1 MEGGGN
7 PPQGRKDPPGVQVAS
22 APAKPATT
30 AITHPHPPCNSLP
43 AGTPWANEG
52 RGESTLSWWGET
64 HEEWYEPEGGKG
76 WRRGASRPAWGPA
89 QNADFGW
96 MPDIPGMPSKQ
107 EVLNANPW
115 RKKWLPRNE
124 WKTETGKQKD

>member
-1 MEGGGN
+1 M
-7 PPQGRKDPPGVQVAS
+7 
-22 APAKPATT
+22 
-30 AITHPHPPCNSLP
+30 
-43 AGTPWANEG
+43 
-52 RGESTLSWWGET
+52 SWWGET

-76 WRRGASRPAWGPA
+76 WRRGASRPAWEPA

-115 RKKWLPRNE
+115 KKNGCPKVRGIPKWGNKRIGEMHWLRRLRHRRLCLSLCRAQGPAQAMRS
-124 WKTETGKQKD
+124 QRPVL